1 MILVN
6 LLSSY
11 RPSQL
16 HSKFSLVF
24 LETNEHIANPM
35 VPQPFQSILKCK
47 PYHIPLKY
55 RRPINKNDHI
65 RPIRLTSLQDYD
77 EQRYILSKHL
87 QISPHRVG
95 SKIETIQ
102 Q

>member
-1 MILVN
+1 MLMPQIPGLD
-6 LLSSY
+6 
-11 RPSQL
+11 PFQL
-16 HSKFSLVF
+16 HSQLSLVF
-24 LETNEHIANPM
+24 VKKNLHI
-35 VPQPFQSILKCK
+35 VQSHGTTTFSVSILNCK
-47 PYHIPLKY
+47 PYQKPLKY
-55 RRPINKNDHI
+55 RRPINKSDHI

-87 QISPHRVG
+87 QISPQRVG